1 VLGTVKYWKQVLNML
16 PYMQNVGFWA
26 PFRNKII
33 ISMVHQI
40 THKDDHFVEFISV
53 TVRDRGYLLTNYQ
66 KLSAQT
72 TKNASKLDE
81 K

>member
-1 VLGTVKYWKQVLNML
+1 
-16 PYMQNVGFWA
+16 
-26 PFRNKII
+26 
-33 ISMVHQI
+33 MVHQI

-53 TVRDRGYLLTNYQ
+53 TVRDRGYLLTYYQ

-81 K
+81 KYFWFTDDNL